1 MKDMILDEL
10 KDGMEKGI
18 VSFEKSLSKVRT
30 GRASISLLDG
40 IKVDYYGVP
49 TPLNQVATLSTPES
63 RLILISPWD
72 KSVIGDIEKAI
83 QKSDLGLMP
92 GSDGNVIRITIPHLT
107 EESRKELVKVVKK
120 MAEES
125 RVRLRND
132 RRNANTQLKILKKD
146 GDISED
152 DLHGYQTE
160 VQEITDE
167 YIKKADAVLAAKEK
181 EIMEI

>member
-1 MKDMILDEL
+1 MKDLILDEM
-10 KDGMEKGI
+10 KDGMKKGI
-18 VSFEKSLSKVRT
+18 VSFEKSLNKVRT

-72 KSVIGDIEKAI
+72 KNVIGDIEKAI

-92 GSDGNVIRITIPHLT
+92 GSDGSVIRITIPHLT

-167 YIKKADAVLAAKEK
+167 YIKKADAVLVAKEK

>member
-1 MKDMILDEL
+1 MKDLILDEM
-10 KDGMEKGI
+10 KDGMKNVI
-18 VSFEKSLSKVRT
+18 VSLEKSLNRVRT

-63 RLILISPWD
+63 RLITISPWD
-72 KSVIGDIEKAI
+72 KNVIGSIEKVI

-92 GSDGNVIRITIPHLT
+92 NNDGNVIRITIPHLT

-132 RRNANTQLKILKKD
+132 RRNANTQLKKLKKD

-167 YIKKADAVLAAKEK
+167 YIKKADAVLVAKEK